1 MEALICLLKKIKW
14 LGNVFFFQVMILVGV
29 FFGCVTLK

>member
-1 MEALICLLKKIKW
+1 MEALTFLVEKMKW

-29 FFGCVTLK
+29 FFRCVTLK